1 MKEKVAEGLI
11 TQNPR
16 TLTCYTKPKILKEGI
31 SENPVIS
38 SINCLNLKKLEQ
50 VDYHLQAIVPEIP
63 SYMKER
69 RYFFVN

>member
-16 TLTCYTKPKILKEGI
+16 ILTCYTKAKILKEGI

-38 SINCLNLKKLEQ
+38 SINCHNLKKLE
-50 VDYHLQAIVPEIP
+50 
-63 SYMKER
+63 
-69 RYFFVN
+69 

>member
-1 MKEKVAEGLI
+1 MTEQKTKTMKQLIKKLLKFQKEHLMKEKVAEGLI

-38 SINCLNLKKLEQ
+38 SINCLNLKKLE
-50 VDYHLQAIVPEIP
+50 
-63 SYMKER
+63 
-69 RYFFVN
+69 